1 MIEIGVILAVIVAAW
16 FYLRVKKEKQGS
28 VTQSAT
34 MQTVTPKPKVMQEQE
49 PEPVKAKPVET
60 KKVSKPAIVIPE
72 DSMLRRHYMQNLTA
86 TKECRETPFP
96 EDSTLRRHYLQNL
109 AAQQDKNVI
118 SKADSKVAAAEDL
131 IIPASKKTNIPEE
144 AELKRDVIQQLVAET
159 EATMPPRP
167 TDSTLKRHYD
177 TQLMSV
183 VLSKLQAS
191 K

>member
-1 MIEIGVILAVIVAAW
+1 VIEIGVILAVIVAAW
-16 FYLRVKKEKQGS
+16 FYLRMKKEKQDS
-28 VTQSAT
+28 ETKSAT
-34 MQTVTPKPKVMQEQE
+34 GQTNTPEPEVVKE
-49 PEPVKAKPVET
+49 PEPIITSPVEV
-60 KKVSKPAIVIPE
+60 KKVSKPVIVIPE

-86 TKECRETPFP
+86 LKESQETPFP

-109 AAQQDKNVI
+109 QAQQDDNAFSNV
-118 SKADSKVAAAEDL
+118 DSKDAVAEEL
-131 IIPASKKTNIPEE
+131 IIPVSTKTNIPEE
-144 AELKRDVIQQLVAET
+144 AELNRDVIQQLVAET
-159 EATMPPRP
+159 EAIMPPRP

>member
-1 MIEIGVILAVIVAAW
+1 MFEIGVILAVIVAAW
-16 FYLRVKKEKQGS
+16 FYLRMKKEKQSS
-28 VTQSAT
+28 VTTSAT
-34 MQTVTPKPKVMQEQE
+34 EQTNTPKPVVVQE
-49 PEPVKAKPVET
+49 PEPVKTRPVEA

-86 TKECRETPFP
+86 LKESRETPFP

-109 AAQQDKNVI
+109 QAQQDNNAFSNVGRQD
-118 SKADSKVAAAEDL
+118 AVAEEL
-131 IIPASKKTNIPEE
+131 IIPVSTKTNIPEE
-144 AELKRDVIQQLVAET
+144 AELNRDVIQQLVAET